1 MLSGP
6 SAPARQPQCVALCL
20 RGTLLHCTGASKA
33 LLHVAARLLLGPA
46 VVARLGHVLP
56 LVACPWHAACSIL
69 GQRAHKYTSVGWM
82 VAWLPSGLRR
92 PLYTCEVASVSRPHV
107 LARFDRLQRALRSS
121 PEAFASPARALS
133 HSGMPTLAT
142 HASNK
147 ECRRLAFSAATGARR
162 VDDERRAVSGGM
174 TEARRVAG
182 DHSCTLPVR
191 QRRAAERVWACYFAP
206 E

>member
-1 MLSGP
+1 MRPHPRPQQTAKVSRAWSTRCTPSQARRVSPLRCRPTPVSERPRTAAAGGRWDVIDRMLSGP

-82 VAWLPSGLRR
+82 VAWLPSGLRW

-142 HASNK
+142 
-147 ECRRLAFSAATGARR
+147 R
-162 VDDERRAVSGGM
+162 VTRN
-174 TEARRVAG
+174 AG
-182 DHSCTLPVR
+182 S
-191 QRRAAERVWACYFAP
+191 
-206 E
+206 